1 MWDLAGQNLWKKI
14 FCFHNCSLK
23 LHETKTIFAF
33 CLVFMAKSQSLGHIY
48 LVVKH
53 RQNPWTC
60 TNIHFQW
67 SSSSSKPGSPE
78 VILFI
83 MGKLEMAKKNPF
95 AWEKTFICNMF
106 VYLLVIVQ
114 MSKTFRIKCKKKSH
128 LQLDS
133 FFHFN
138 FSQSRKIPLR
148 LGCHTHNRISC
159 SRKIE

>member
-1 MWDLAGQNLWKKI
+1 MGVVDTFGTYLFFPFLLVTTEELQHFINFSDWANFKTCGTRLAKTCGKK

-78 VILFI
+78 VILSI
-83 MGKLEMAKKNPF
+83 MGKREMAKKS
-95 AWEKTFICNMF
+95 ICMGENF
-106 VYLLVIVQ
+106 HVEHVCIPSCNSSNVI
-114 MSKTFRIKCKKKSH
+114 
-128 LQLDS
+128 
-133 FFHFN
+133 
-138 FSQSRKIPLR
+138 
-148 LGCHTHNRISC
+148 
-159 SRKIE
+159 